1 MEKNKVIERLYFEE
15 KKTLTE
21 IAEKLKVSVSYI
33 TKVLKKNE
41 MYNVEKEKRKEEN
54 LAKRRLKQK
63 EIIYN
68 RRRQKKNSDSSYL
81 ALKSSHEQASRELS
95 KSRTFGTEALRQWC
109 LGAYKYNP
117 EKKRYEFDAGT
128 SVRSI
133 DLPQYIK
140 V

>member
-81 ALKSSHEQASRELS
+81 ALKSSHEQASREL
-95 KSRTFGTEALRQWC
+95 
-109 LGAYKYNP
+109 Y
-117 EKKRYEFDAGT
+117 
-128 SVRSI
+128 SI
-133 DLPQYIK
+133 I
-140 V
+140 

>member
-1 MEKNKVIERLYFEE
+1 MEKRKVIERLYFEE

-21 IAEKLKVSVSYI
+21 IAEELKVSGSYV
-33 TKVLKKNE
+33 TKILQKNE
-41 MYNVEKEKRKEEN
+41 MYSVEKEKRKKEN

-63 EIIYN
+63 KIIYN
-68 RRRQKKNSDSSYL
+68 ERKQKKTSDSSYL
-81 ALKSSHEQASRELS
+81 ALKNLHEQASRELS
-95 KSRTFGTEALRQWC
+95 KSRTLGTEALRQWC